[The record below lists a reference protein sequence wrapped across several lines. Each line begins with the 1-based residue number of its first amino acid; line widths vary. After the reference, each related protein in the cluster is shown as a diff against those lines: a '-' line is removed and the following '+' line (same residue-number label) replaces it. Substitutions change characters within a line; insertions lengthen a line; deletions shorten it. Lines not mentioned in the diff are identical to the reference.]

1 MSKKNTLDQFTPDI
15 IGIFWMSPESLSR
28 SLPYFSEL
36 NYLFDGL
43 ISEFLF
49 EREKESEKA
58 HIFFT
63 QNFGQKF
70 FLAHINTKGQTK
82 SQIAGDIDEQISLIT
97 QSKEDKR
104 EDCKTILIFD
114 LTSDLWMNELQ
125 KRYSQFEFKKFE
137 A

>member
-1 MSKKNTLDQFTPDI
+1 MSERKILDQFTPDI
-15 IGIFWMSPESLSR
+15 LGLFWISPDS
-28 SLPYFSEL
+28 FSSTMPSFDEI

-49 EREKESEKA
+49 KRVKESDQA

-70 FLAHINTKGQTK
+70 FLGQISAKGQTK

-97 QSKEDKR
+97 QNKEDR
-104 EDCKTILIFD
+104 RTILIFD
-114 LTSDLWMNELQ
+114 LTSDQWMNELQ
-125 KRYSQFEFKKFE
+125 KRYSQFVFKKFE
-137 A
+137 F

>member
-1 MSKKNTLDQFTPDI
+1 MTEKNTLDQFTPEI
-15 IGIFWMSPESLSR
+15 IGLFWMTPESLSR
-28 SLPYFSEL
+28 SLPFFSEL

-49 EREKESEKA
+49 EREKESEQA

-97 QSKEDKR
+97 QNKEDR
-104 EDCKTILIFD
+104 RTILIFD
-114 LTSDLWMNELQ
+114 LTSDQWINEMQ
-125 KRYSQFEFKKFE
+125 KRYSQFVFKKFE
-137 A
+137 S